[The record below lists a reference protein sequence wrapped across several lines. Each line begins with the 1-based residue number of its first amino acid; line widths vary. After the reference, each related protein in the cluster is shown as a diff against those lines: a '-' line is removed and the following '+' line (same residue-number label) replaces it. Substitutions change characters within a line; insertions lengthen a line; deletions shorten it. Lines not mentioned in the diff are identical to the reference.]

1 MPTRGESKRLV
12 NYQKSGNRKDCG
24 WGGKMKDP
32 MLLAFAKDMLGMSD
46 EDVAK
51 VTPEMEQSFKNAMEN
66 MAKYRLVAEAIKS
79 KYCTAG
85 IKAGQKIVYNGV
97 LLDTAESTCP
107 LCSGALGPLN
117 RCMTVYVDR
126 CMSNR
131 DLLAPMEGVACADP
145 GMEAGGVGTVVFK
158 VRVEPV

>member
-1 MPTRGESKRLV
+1 
-12 NYQKSGNRKDCG
+12 
-24 WGGKMKDP
+24 MKDP
-32 MLLAFAKDMLGMSD
+32 MLTAFANDMLGMSD
-46 EDVAK
+46 EDIAK

-107 LCSGALGPLN
+107 LCSGALSPLH
-117 RCMTVYVDR
+117 RCMAVYIDR

-158 VRVEPV
+158 VRVEPVP